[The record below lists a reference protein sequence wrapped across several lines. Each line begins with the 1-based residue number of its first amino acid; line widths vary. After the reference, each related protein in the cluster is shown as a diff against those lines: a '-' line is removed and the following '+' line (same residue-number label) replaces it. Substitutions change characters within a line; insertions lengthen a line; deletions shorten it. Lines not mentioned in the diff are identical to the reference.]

1 MLKTLCVMS
10 KSHLFLKNEFGICS
24 EFNRTRGR
32 ENKEDTLGERQNYRQ
47 QREKLNRCRIDFEQA
62 LDNRHNLRS
71 KEIVVE
77 HFDMLSINFLKI
89 ADSTLIKSYCAVYG
103 LSEINYSNM
112 NQTVLFAIA
121 DEGRF
126 RDIFIS
132 QVNSFSTEDTVENT
146 KYKLL
151 TLMDSFSYW
160 NSDSMKSFD
169 ITDGDAHDVLLELV
183 ETRPR
188 MVKKQLAIVDA
199 MEGYLNSKKI
209 VYKKVEPY
217 IYQIDFIKKDDLAAI
232 LDNFDV
238 IQSIQSLY
246 NVRIRPNT
254 FGDSEIVS
262 DATLN
267 LLEGA
272 PTIGVID
279 TGVQRLAVLDPIL
292 EQDGFDLTN
301 KEEQHPYE
309 INLTSDSS
317 HGTTVATL
325 AAFGNNFYHDINA
338 KNIDADAKIFSIKV
352 QRGERGPLNIAEIKD
367 AIINAHQDYGV
378 RIFNLS
384 MSVRGK
390 SYNQDI
396 STYAYILDQ
405 LAFLYDLLIFI
416 SVGNLST
423 EDIEEMQIVAAK
435 PETSEKVKHFLQYP
449 NHYYDP
455 FITLVETECHDG
467 ECMNLCE
474 PSESMNNMAV
484 GAIAENYNASQRGH
498 GLSLGKEFPAFYSR
512 KYYMDYNSLING
524 THFKNNQRNKN
535 LFKPDIVMP
544 GGDQLDVKSRM
555 LVLSPRLDGAG
566 LRMEQNSGT
575 SYAAP
580 LAANIAAK
588 IVRKYPNLSM
598 QSVKALMINSA
609 DPIKTYYLD
618 RTIDN
623 LKVLDNNSYPNVDRN
638 EKSRLS
644 KKYSAERL
652 SKYISGYGV
661 PNISKCIDSDDDRC
675 TFIIED
681 RIDFDSHK
689 VINLNIPNYLL
700 QYSKKGTLLTLTA
713 TLCYK
718 FNPKRGNVLSY
729 CPIHIAF
736 NLGNSM
742 NHDEPRKNA
751 EEYARQRA
759 SEDKDR
765 MAIKSNVEAWSD
777 DFYPASSK
785 IFSNVQKK
793 ILNIS
798 RDEIEKVHTQ
808 LSIIFRC
815 TGRDFLVG
823 TNHPFSF
830 VLTIEQNHSDEIDGN
845 SLYDSLEQEN
855 TVETIAQANLEAEA

>member
-1 MLKTLCVMS
+1 MS
-10 KSHLFLKNEFGICS
+10 KSHLFLKNEFGTCP
-24 EFNRTRGR
+24 EFKRTRGR
-32 ENKEDTLGERQNYRQ
+32 NNEEETSGEVKNYHQ
-47 QREKLNRCRIDFEQA
+47 QREKLLRCRAEFERA
-62 LDNRHNLRS
+62 MENRHNLRS
-71 KEIVVE
+71 QEINVD

-89 ADSTLIKSYCAVYG
+89 ADSALIKEYCEVYG
-103 LSEINYSNM
+103 LSELNYSNM

-121 DEGRF
+121 DVNRF
-126 RDIFIS
+126 NNVFIT
-132 QVNSFSTEDTVENT
+132 QINSFSAEDNDESTE
-146 KYKLL
+146 YKPL
-151 TLMDSFSYW
+151 TLIADFSYW
-160 NSDSMKSFD
+160 DSNSMKYSFV
-169 ITDGDAHDVLLELV
+169 IDGDANDVLLELV
-183 ETRPR
+183 ENSSR
-188 MVKKQLAIVDA
+188 MLNKQQDIEEA
-199 MEGYLNSKKI
+199 MEVYLDRKDITYRKI
-209 VYKKVEPY
+209 GVG
-217 IYQIDFIKKDDLAAI
+217 IYQIDFIRQDDLDVL

-292 EQDGFDLTN
+292 EQDGFDLTS

-309 INLTSDSS
+309 IDLMSDST

-325 AAFGNNFYHDINA
+325 AAFGNNFYQDINA
-338 KNIDADAKIFSIKV
+338 DTINVDAKIFSIKV
-352 QRGERGPLNIAEIKD
+352 QRGETGSLNIADIKD
-367 AIINAHQDYGV
+367 AIIKANQEYGV

-390 SYNQDI
+390 LYNQNI
-396 STYAYILDQ
+396 STYAYILDE
-405 LAFLYDLLIFI
+405 LAFEYDLLIFI
-416 SVGNLST
+416 SVGNLSV
-423 EDIEEMQIVAAK
+423 EDIEEMQNVAA
-435 PETSEKVKHFLQYP
+435 ELGTSQKVKQFLQYP
-449 NHYYDP
+449 NHYYNP
-455 FITLVETECHDG
+455 FITLEETECHDG

-474 PSESMNNMAV
+474 PSESMNNMSV
-484 GAIAENYNASQRGH
+484 GAIAENYNASQRSH
-498 GLSLGKEFPAFYSR
+498 GLSLSKELPAFYSR

-524 THFKNNQRNKN
+524 TRFKNNQRNKN

-544 GGDQLDVKSRM
+544 GGDQLDVASRM
-555 LVLSPRLDGAG
+555 LVLSPRRGGVG
-566 LRMEQNSGT
+566 LKIEQNSGT

-598 QSVKALMINSA
+598 QSVKALMINSS

-623 LKVLDNNSYPNVDRN
+623 LKALDNNSYPNVDRN

-644 KKYSAERL
+644 KKYSSERL
-652 SKYISGYGV
+652 SKYISGHGV
-661 PNISKCIDSDDDRC
+661 PNISKCLDSTDNRC
-675 TFIIED
+675 TFVIED

-689 VINLNIPNYLL
+689 VINLNIPSYLL

-718 FNPKRGNVLSY
+718 FNPKRGDALSY
-729 CPIHIAF
+729 CPFHIAF

-742 NHDEPRKNA
+742 NHDEPKKNA
-751 EEYARQRA
+751 DEYARQRA
-759 SEDKDR
+759 SDDNDR
-765 MAIKSNVEAWSD
+765 MAIKSSVGAWSD

-793 ILNIS
+793 ILNVS
-798 RDEIEKVHTQ
+798 RDEIEKVRNQ
-808 LSIIFRC
+808 ISIIFRC
-815 TGRDFLVG
+815 TGRDFLEG
-823 TNHPFSF
+823 TDHPFSF
-830 VLTIEQNHSDEIDGN
+830 VLTIEQNHSVEIDGN
-845 SLYDSLEQEN
+845 SLYDNLEQEN
-855 TVETIAQANLEAEA
+855 TVEAIAQATLQAEV